1 MVDQVADIIADIHRE
16 GITVFLVEQNAG
28 LTTKV
33 TEYTYVLEVGRVVLE
48 GQIKDIMANENVRRA
63 FLG

>member
-1 MVDQVADIIADIHRE
+1 MPDSPRRLH
-16 GITVFLVEQNAG
+16 
-28 LTTKV
+28 
-33 TEYTYVLEVGRVVLE
+33 EYTYVLEVGRVVLE